1 MSRKKLCLPLL
12 MLFGTV
18 LDTTTTHGYLLQGAI
33 PFHRHSFSPALS
45 ISSIDFSACRVGG
58 NSHHSRLIL
67 QITSGKF
74 NEEDLIVEDPPS
86 LPSPAMTNNVDER
99 TRGIP
104 TEFFMQVGLVAIL
117 AFVGYNIATAVISG
131 VVGMASS
138 ASHAL
143 GDEVGREMGQLG
155 ANVWALAVS
164 LFLAVWEVLKVMVPF
179 IGKGIMDAGKV
190 AAPVVG
196 EASSRFVEAASPYV
210 NEAARVVNEAA
221 SPYVEDVARA
231 VDESVVA
238 PVKYAIDTNIMS
250 PIQGAQNSVSSQINA
265 IQSSVTTQ
273 IDSSLNEVG
282 QTVTSTIQDATNQAS
297 ASVREVV
304 DAQTAKIVV
313 PIQDITSKVDASVKS
328 VVKPIQDAISF

>member
-1 MSRKKLCLPLL
+1 MSLKKLRLPLL
-12 MLFGTV
+12 MLFGIV
-18 LDTTTTHGYLLQGAI
+18 LDTTTTTHGYLLQGAI
-33 PFHRHSFSPALS
+33 PFHRQSFSPALS
-45 ISSIDFSACRVGG
+45 ISSFDFSTCRFGG
-58 NSHHSRLIL
+58 NSRYSRLIL

-74 NEEDLIVEDPPS
+74 NEEDLVEDPPS
-86 LPSPAMTNNVDER
+86 SPSMTNNVDER

-117 AFVGYNIATAVISG
+117 AFVGYNIATTVISG

-196 EASSRFVEAASPYV
+196 EASSRFVEVATPYV

-297 ASVREVV
+297 ASVSEVV
-304 DAQTAKIVV
+304 GAQTARIVA
-313 PIQDITSKVDASVKS
+313 PIQDVTSKVDASVKS
-328 VVKPIQDAISF
+328 VVKPIQDAMSF